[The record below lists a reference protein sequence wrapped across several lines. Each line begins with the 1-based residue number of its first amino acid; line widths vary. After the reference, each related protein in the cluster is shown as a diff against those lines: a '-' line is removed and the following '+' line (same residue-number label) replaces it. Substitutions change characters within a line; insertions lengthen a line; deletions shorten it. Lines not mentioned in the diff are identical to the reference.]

1 MYKKLS
7 IAILLVILGLTGFFG
22 YRTSKIGFDYNF
34 ETFFPKNDKDTDFFM
49 EHRKRF
55 GTDNDFVLIGLKNNK
70 GIFNYSF
77 LEKVQQLTD
86 TLKHIPDVK
95 AVISPTEIAELT
107 RDPLMG
113 VPSELPYLRW
123 KQDSLYAI
131 DSARIY
137 RTPEL
142 LGSLF
147 SMDGKSLCIM
157 INHTERIGDSEC
169 TQLTNNIYNLGPLF
183 QFDEFHVAGRCI
195 GQTYYT
201 GQMKGE
207 LIILLVV
214 GFLAMVVLMIIIY
227 RSSIAVILPLIVV
240 TLVVIW
246 TMGFMNLTGKKI
258 DMLTNAIPTI
268 LVVTGLSVAV
278 HIITKYIDHL
288 REGWNKIDSLK
299 DTVTHVGLANF
310 FTTLTTVVGF
320 ASLATTGIKPID
332 DFGLYTA
339 FGVALSFIIAY
350 TVIPALLFLLPV
362 PKKTGYVGFPKLT
375 WNNTL
380 ITMFSFITG
389 KKYWVLGG
397 VILLVIGMIYGITRI
412 RENTYIMDDLSKKS
426 HLKKDFEFFGKEFQ
440 GTRPFEMSLKVKD
453 TSKTVFD
460 RDVLIEIEK
469 MEIFL
474 KNDYGLGYIFSPV
487 SLVKATNR
495 SYAGGDPSGYVLP
508 ESDARLRKIVK
519 ELKAFQSNDM
529 IKSVISE
536 DFRTA
541 RIRSIFQDVGSYK
554 ANKMNKAF
562 YEYMNSN
569 VNKELFEY
577 KLTGTAELIDKNNRN
592 LAWNIG
598 TGILIAFVVVG
609 IILAILFKSFI
620 MVFIGIIT
628 NVIPL
633 ILLGGIM
640 GYFDISLKLSTAI
653 LFSIAF
659 GIAVDD
665 TIHFLSK
672 FRQEIHKEKSV
683 LYALKRTYLTTGKA
697 MIITSILL
705 CTGFGVL
712 GISSFVGT
720 KIIGS
725 LTALTLFFAMIFNL
739 TILPV
744 LILLFYRRSKIKS
757 EPVSEKSMNTLA

>member
-1 MYKKLS
+1 MNKMYKKLS
-7 IAILLVILGLTGFFG
+7 IAILVIILGLTAFFG
-22 YRTSKIGFDYNF
+22 YRTSQIGFDYNF

-55 GTDNDFVLIGLKNNK
+55 GTDNDFVLIGLKNNQ

-77 LEKVQQLTD
+77 LEKVQRLTD

-95 AVISPTEIAELT
+95 VVISPTEITELT

-131 DSARIY
+131 DSTRIY

-147 SMDGKSLCIM
+147 SVDGKSLCIM
-157 INHTERIGDSEC
+157 INHTEMIGDNEC
-169 TQLTNNIYNLGPLF
+169 TRLTKNIYNLGPKF

-207 LIILLVV
+207 LILLLLT
-214 GFLAMVVLMIIIY
+214 GFGAMVILMVIIY
-227 RSSIAVILPLIVV
+227 RSAMAVILPL
-240 TLVVIW
+240 LVVGLVVVW

-258 DMLTNAIPTI
+258 DMLANAIPTI

-288 REGWNKIDSLK
+288 REGWTKFDSLK

-362 PKKTGYVGFPKLT
+362 PKKTGYVGNPKLT
-375 WNNTL
+375 WNNAL
-380 ITMFSFITG
+380 ITMFSFVTG

-397 VILLVIGMIYGITRI
+397 VALLVVGMIYGLTLI

-426 HLKKDFEFFGKEFQ
+426 QLKKDFIFFGDEFQ
-440 GTRPFEMSLKVKD
+440 GTRAFELSLTVKD

-469 MEIFL
+469 MEVFL

-495 SYAGGDPSGYVLP
+495 SYAGGDPSAYIIP
-508 ESDARLRKIVK
+508 ESDGRLRKIVK

-529 IKSVISE
+529 IKSVISD

-541 RIRSIFQDVGSYK
+541 RIRSIFKDVGSYK
-554 ANKMNKAF
+554 ANQMNLAF
-562 YEYMNSN
+562 YEYMNAN
-569 VNKELFEY
+569 VSKDLFDY
-577 KLTGTAELIDKNNRN
+577 KLTGTTELIEKNNRN
-592 LAWNIG
+592 LAWNIAS
-598 TGILIAFVVVG
+598 GILIAFGVVG
-609 IILAILFKSFI
+609 IILAILFKSFTI
-620 MVFIGIIT
+620 VMIGIIT

-640 GYFDISLKLSTAI
+640 GYFDINLKLSTAI

-672 FRQEIHKEKSV
+672 FRHEILKEKSV

-744 LILLFYRRSKIKS
+744 LILLFYRRKIKS
-757 EPVSEKSMNTLA
+757 EVISE

>member
-7 IAILLVILGLTGFFG
+7 ITILFIILGLTAFFA
-22 YRTSKIGFDYNF
+22 YRTSKIAFDYNF

-55 GTDNDFVLIGLKNNK
+55 GTDNDFVLIGLKNNS

-95 AVISPTEIAELT
+95 AVISPTEILEVI

-131 DSARIY
+131 DSIRIY

-147 SMDGKSLCIM
+147 SKDGKSLCIM
-157 INHTERIGDSEC
+157 INHTERIADDKCS
-169 TQLTNNIYNLGPLF
+169 QLTNNFYNLSSLF
-183 QFDEFHVAGRCI
+183 HFDEFHVAGRCI

-201 GQMKGE
+201 SQMKGE
-207 LIILLVV
+207 LIILLLT

-227 RSSIAVILPLIVV
+227 RSAIAVILPL
-240 TLVVIW
+240 LVVAFVVVW
-246 TMGFMNLTGKKI
+246 DMGFMNLTGKKI
-258 DMLTNAIPTI
+258 DMLANAIPTI

-288 REGWNKIDSLK
+288 REGWTKFDSLK
-299 DTVTHVGLANF
+299 DTVVHVGLANF

-350 TVIPALLFLLPV
+350 TVIPSLLFLLPI
-362 PKKTGYVGFPKLT
+362 PKKTGYIGFPKLT
-375 WNNTL
+375 WNNSL
-380 ITMFSFITG
+380 ISFFSFIIS
-389 KKYWVLGG
+389 KKYWILSFVS
-397 VILLVIGMIYGITRI
+397 LLVILMIYGITRI
-412 RENTYIMDDLSKKS
+412 RENTYVMDDINKKS
-426 HLKKDFEFFGKEFQ
+426 HLKKDFEFFGTNFQ
-440 GTRPFEMSLKVKD
+440 GIRPFEMSLTVKD

-460 RDVLIEIEK
+460 RDVLLEIEK
-469 MEIFL
+469 MEVFL

-487 SLVKATNR
+487 SLVKAANR
-495 SYAGGDPSGYVLP
+495 SYAGGDPDAYIIP
-508 ESDARLRKIVK
+508 ESEKKLRKIVK

-529 IKSVISE
+529 IKSIISD

-554 ANKMNKAF
+554 ANKLNQAF
-562 YEYMNSN
+562 YEYMNAN
-569 VNKELFEY
+569 LTKDLFDY

-592 LAWNIG
+592 LAWNIA
-598 TGILIAFVVVG
+598 TGILIAFTIVG
-609 IILAILFKSFI
+609 IILAILFKSFTI
-620 MVFIGIIT
+620 VTIGIIT

-640 GYFDISLKLSTAI
+640 GYFDINLKLSTAI

-672 FRQEIHKEKSV
+672 FRVEILKEKSV

-712 GISSFVGT
+712 GISSFQGI

-725 LTALTLFFAMIFNL
+725 LTAITLFFAMIFNL

-744 LILLFYRRSKIKS
+744 LILLFYRRR
-757 EPVSEKSMNTLA
+757 

>member
-7 IAILLVILGLTGFFG
+7 IAILLVILGLTAFFG
-22 YRTSKIGFDYNF
+22 YQTSKIGFDYNF
-34 ETFFPKNDKDTDFFM
+34 ETFFPKNDKDTDFFL

-70 GIFNYSF
+70 GIFNYPF
-77 LEKVQQLTD
+77 LEKVQKLTD

-131 DSARIY
+131 DSTRIY

-147 SMDGKSLCIM
+147 SVDGKSLCII
-157 INHTERIGDSEC
+157 INHTERIGDNEC
-169 TQLTNNIYNLGPLF
+169 TMLTNNIYNLGPLF

-207 LIILLVV
+207 LILLLLA
-214 GFLAMVVLMIIIY
+214 GFVAMVILMIIIY
-227 RSSIAVILPLIVV
+227 RSAIAVILPL
-240 TLVVIW
+240 LVVGLVVLW
-246 TMGFMNLTGKKI
+246 DMGFMNLTGKKI
-258 DMLTNAIPTI
+258 DVLANAIPTI

-288 REGWNKIDSLK
+288 REGWTKIDSLK

-362 PKKTGYVGFPKLT
+362 PQKTGYVGFPKLT
-375 WNNTL
+375 WNNAL
-380 ITMFSFITG
+380 ITIFSFVTG

-397 VILLVIGMIYGITRI
+397 VALLVVGMIYGITRI

-426 HLKKDFEFFGKEFQ
+426 QLKKDFMFFGEEFQ
-440 GTRPFEMSLKVKD
+440 GTRPFEMSLTVKD

-469 MEIFL
+469 MEVFL
-474 KNDYGLGYIFSPV
+474 KNNYGLGYIFSPV

-495 SYAGGDPSGYVLP
+495 SYAGGDPSGYILP
-508 ESDARLRKIVK
+508 ESDSRLRKIVK
-519 ELKAFQSNDM
+519 ELKAFHSNEM
-529 IKSVISE
+529 IKSLISE

-554 ANKMNKAF
+554 ANKMNLAF
-562 YEYMNSN
+562 HESMNSN
-569 VNKELFEY
+569 VSKDLFEY

-592 LAWNIG
+592 LAWNIAS
-598 TGILIAFVVVG
+598 GILIAFVVVG
-609 IILAILFKSFI
+609 IILAILFKSFSI
-620 MVFIGIIT
+620 VMIGIIT

-640 GYFDISLKLSTAI
+640 GYFDINLKLSTAI

-672 FRQEIHKEKSV
+672 FRHEILKEKTV

-739 TILPV
+739 TILPI
-744 LILLFYRRSKIKS
+744 LILLFYRRKIKTEMKS
-757 EPVSEKSMNTLA
+757 E

>member
-7 IAILLVILGLTGFFG
+7 IAILIIITGLTAFFA
-22 YRTSKIGFDYNF
+22 YRTSQIGFDYNF

-55 GTDNDFVLIGLKNNK
+55 GTDNDFVLIGLKNK
-70 GIFNYSF
+70 QGIFNYSF
-77 LEKVQQLTD
+77 LEKVQRLTD

-95 AVISPTEIAELT
+95 AVISPVEIVELT

-113 VPSELPYLRW
+113 VPTELPYLRW
-123 KQDSLYAI
+123 KQDSLYTI
-131 DSARIY
+131 DSVRIY

-147 SMDGKSLCIM
+147 SKDGKSVCIM
-157 INHTERIGDSEC
+157 VNHTERIDDDEC
-169 TQLTNNIYNLGPLF
+169 TRLTHNLYNLAPLF
-183 QFDEFHVAGRCI
+183 QFDEYHVAGRCI

-201 GQMKGE
+201 SQMKGE
-207 LIILLVV
+207 LIILLVS
-214 GFLAMVVLMIIIY
+214 GFLAMVILMIIIY
-227 RSSIAVILPLIVV
+227 RSAIAVILPLIVV
-240 TLVVIW
+240 ALVVVW
-246 TMGFMNLTGKKI
+246 TMGFMNITGKKI
-258 DMLTNAIPTI
+258 DMLANAIPTI

-288 REGWNKIDSLK
+288 REGWTKFDSLK

-350 TVIPALLFLLPV
+350 TVIPSLLYLLPV

-375 WNNTL
+375 WNNAL
-380 ITMFSFITG
+380 ITTFSFITRN
-389 KKYWVLGG
+389 KYWVLGG
-397 VILLVIGMIYGITRI
+397 VVALVLSMVYGITRI

-426 HLKKDFEFFGKEFQ
+426 KLKKDFEFFGKEFQ
-440 GTRPFEMSLKVKD
+440 GTRPFEMSLTVKD

-460 RDVLIEIEK
+460 RDVLVEIEK
-469 MEIFL
+469 MEAFL

-487 SLVKATNR
+487 SLVKAANR
-495 SYAGGDPSGYVLP
+495 SYAGGDPEAYVIP

-519 ELKAFQSNDM
+519 ELKAFQGNDM
-529 IKSVISE
+529 IKAIISE

-554 ANKMNKAF
+554 AHQMNLAF
-562 YEYMNSN
+562 YDYMNTHVS
-569 VNKELFEY
+569 KDLFEY
-577 KLTGTAELIDKNNRN
+577 KLIGTAELIDKNNRN
-592 LAWNIG
+592 LAWNIAS
-598 TGILIAFVVVG
+598 GILISFVVVG
-609 IILAILFKSFI
+609 IILAILFKSLI
-620 MVFIGIIT
+620 IVTIGIVT

-640 GYFDISLKLSTAI
+640 GYFDINLKLSTAI

-672 FRQEIHKEKSV
+672 FRQEILKEKTV

-712 GISSFVGT
+712 GISSFQGT

-744 LILLFYRRSKIKS
+744 LILLFYRRKTIKT
-757 EPVSEKSMNTLA
+757 EVIPEKVA